1 MRYKYTKEDIEFLKK
16 NYPIGNW
23 DEIHER
29 FNNISDSAIQHKC
42 SRLGIK
48 FNNEY
53 KVKYDSNIHY
63 RKKWTNDELQYLKNN
78 YSFLPIDKICEYLYD
93 RTKDSIILKANS
105 LGLKS
110 YTKILNSW
118 TNEQVQYIIDN
129 WFNEPDII
137 IAKHLNKTQRSVKW
151 KREELG
157 LFRRNMESNSYPS
170 LSKYLRGQNQEWK
183 LLSMKSCNY
192 KCVLTGSKDFEI
204 HHLYGLSNIIDDILN
219 KYPQYKNISFEDYNS
234 DDLEFLK
241 KEFIKEQS
249 KYPLGECIDKKL
261 HVLFHS
267 LYGQYYNTPEQWAR
281 FKNDYTKGV
290 YKNIA

>member
-1 MRYKYTKEDIEFLKK
+1 
-16 NYPIGNW
+16 
-23 DEIHER
+23 
-29 FNNISDSAIQHKC
+29 
-42 SRLGIK
+42 
-48 FNNEY
+48 
-53 KVKYDSNIHY
+53 
-63 RKKWTNDELQYLKNN
+63 
-78 YSFLPIDKICEYLYD
+78 
-93 RTKDSIILKANS
+93 
-105 LGLKS
+105 
-110 YTKILNSW
+110 
-118 TNEQVQYIIDN
+118 
-129 WFNEPDII
+129 
-137 IAKHLNKTQRSVKW
+137 
-151 KREELG
+151 
-157 LFRRNMESNSYPS
+157 MESNSYPS

>member
-53 KVKYDSNIHY
+53 KVKYDSNIHS

-78 YSFLPIDKICEYLYD
+78 YSFFPVDKICEYLND

-204 HHLYGLSNIIDDILN
+204 HHLYGLCNIIDDILN

-234 DDLEFLK
+234 DELEFLK

-267 LYGQYYNTPEQWAR
+267 LYGQYYNTPEQWIR